1 MLSPV
6 PIHFDLPDV
15 KEVKNKLHLVVE
27 LRVAVLCEHDGLVAG
42 RANGE
47 GSLKLEQPQIKLNFF
62 NQNCTNHKWKN
73 TCVNA

>member
-1 MLSPV
+1 MHSPV

-47 GSLKLEQPQIKLNFF
+47 GSLKLEQPQIKLISLIKTV
-62 NQNCTNHKWKN
+62 QITNGKTH
-73 TCVNA
+73 A